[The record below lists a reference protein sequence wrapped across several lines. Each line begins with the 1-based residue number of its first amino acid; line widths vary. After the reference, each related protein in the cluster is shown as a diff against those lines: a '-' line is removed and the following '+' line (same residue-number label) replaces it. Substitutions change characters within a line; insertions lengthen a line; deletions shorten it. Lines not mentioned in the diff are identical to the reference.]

1 MTLEEIKA
9 IAETWFDWPEEDRCH
24 ITYTSAM
31 LFARDM
37 YERGQKA
44 EREKYQELIAAAEA
58 VLGCYVYEHDEM
70 DAFEEFERLR
80 IALEKMKNDDR

>member
-44 EREKYQELIAAAEA
+44 EREKYPELIAAAEA
-58 VLGCYVYEHDEM
+58 AAMTQAIYGGIPTNMIYRMRDVI
-70 DAFEEFERLR
+70 ER
-80 IALEKMKNDDR
+80 MKNDD